1 MRSTDG
7 REPKVRDGKTEGCGM
22 RIEFIPLNQCGL
34 FLVNAF
40 VRFSISMPEGRKYIL
55 KEDDS
60 K

>member
-1 MRSTDG
+1 
-7 REPKVRDGKTEGCGM
+7 M

-40 VRFSISMPEGRKYIL
+40 VRFSIGMPKGRKYIL